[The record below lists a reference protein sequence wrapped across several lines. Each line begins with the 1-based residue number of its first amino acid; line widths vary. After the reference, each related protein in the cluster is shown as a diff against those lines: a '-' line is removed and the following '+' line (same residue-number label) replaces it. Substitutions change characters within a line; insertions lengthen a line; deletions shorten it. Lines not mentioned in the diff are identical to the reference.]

1 MNLPVLSAALIAA
14 TALGSASP
22 PSALR
27 EQAED
32 RVRSE
37 IGDLIRALC
46 PEQCVLLSV
55 RAAVEEQPAT
65 GPDLQPGFQA
75 LSPAGRYTTLRSVGA
90 TVLLDQQLPQPFRAR
105 FRQLAADR
113 LAGLGAPVTVDTQSV
128 RFPPRN
134 APHLEAQPQQPAQ
147 PPAPQ
152 PAAALAPAGPQAAPV
167 LPAAQRAADQLI
179 DHAPIIVLAL
189 LFSLVAIAL
198 GVLLLLAVRSLR
210 RQTPDAFYDDL
221 PGGDPG
227 SASGFAGD
235 AAAALSPARSRK
247 LEKALV
253 EERVLRNEVLRSAL
267 GRGEV
272 SLVASWL
279 REFGEFLLADLRGD
293 SALAAQLAQLG
304 VEVARPEAPGVRARG
319 LQELEGR
326 LLSLRLRRPE
336 DSADHAFDFL
346 EGVQQDRFAG
356 ACTRLSEESLEVAL
370 RFAPPHLRAHALT
383 KMPAEVRQ
391 ALALSWVRRA
401 DVNAATALAAADE
414 LRARLDETSAGS
426 DQRDSALADL
436 LDALSRAEQDELL
449 ERLSVEGGRGAAEGL
464 LGESALLVAPPE
476 ALGAVVLATPPQ
488 RVLAY
493 LSGTDKVLRERLLAA
508 CPPRLRAEL
517 LEELSAR
524 TPASRDE
531 FLAARRQF
539 IGNLKEECARRG
551 LSLTV
556 VRSARALDPHR
567 SVAALGPR

>member
-1 MNLPVLSAALIAA
+1 MSLPVFFAALIAA
-14 TALGSASP
+14 AAPGSASP
-22 PSALR
+22 PSAMR

-37 IGDLIRALC
+37 VGDLIRALC

-75 LSPAGRYTTLRSVGA
+75 LSPAGRITTLRSAGA

-105 FRQLAADR
+105 FRQLAAAR
-113 LAGLGAPVTVDTQSV
+113 LAGLGAPVTVDTQTV

-147 PPAPQ
+147 PAPQ
-152 PAAALAPAGPQAAPV
+152 PTAAPAPAAPQAAPV
-167 LPAAQRAADQLI
+167 LPSAQRAADKLI
-179 DHAPIIVLAL
+179 DQAPLIVLAL

-210 RQTPDAFYDDL
+210 SQVPEALYDDSA
-221 PGGDPG
+221 GDP
-227 SASGFAGD
+227 GFAGD
-235 AAAALSPARSRK
+235 AAAPLPPARSRK
-247 LEKALV
+247 LEKALI
-253 EERVLRNEVLRSAL
+253 EERALRNEILRGAL

-279 REFGEFLLADLRGD
+279 REFGELLLADLRGD

-304 VEVARPEAPGVRARG
+304 AEVARPEAPGVRARA

-356 ACTRLSEESLEVAL
+356 ACAQLSEESLEVAL

-383 KMPAEVRQ
+383 KLPAEVRQ

-401 DVNAATALAAADE
+401 DVSAATALAAADE
-414 LRARLDETSAGS
+414 LRARLEETSAGS

-449 ERLSVEGGRGAAEGL
+449 ERLSVESDRGVAEGL

-476 ALGAVVLATPPQ
+476 ALGAVVLATPAQ

-493 LSGTDKVLRERLLAA
+493 LSGTDKVLRERLLAT

-517 LEELSAR
+517 LEELSGR
-524 TPASRDE
+524 TPASRDD
-531 FLAARRQF
+531 FFAARRQL
-539 IGNLKEECARRG
+539 IADLKEECARRG
-551 LSLTV
+551 LLLSVL
-556 VRSARALDPHR
+556 RSASSLDPHR
-567 SVAALGPR
+567 PVAALAPR